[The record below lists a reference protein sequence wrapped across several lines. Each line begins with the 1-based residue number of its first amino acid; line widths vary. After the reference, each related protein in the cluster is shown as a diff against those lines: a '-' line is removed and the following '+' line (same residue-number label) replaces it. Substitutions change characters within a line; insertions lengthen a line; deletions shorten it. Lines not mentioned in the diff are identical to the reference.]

1 MELSPMRYK
10 DYIWPHNPRV
20 YTIDYERVMAQNK
33 VPFGLYHL
41 QDLGRACRVMRGEGE
56 FAGPEAYT
64 QFGALANVFYSP
76 GPGLLIHPLWQTAN
90 AHFVELKLK
99 QEPKP
104 NYVSYTFTFW
114 EDLDFYNTE
123 LTKKPGLV
131 SVPGSVPELVL
142 MPDSESGTV
151 LPENGTDVLIHTVVK
166 GDTLWGIARTYA
178 TTVEALTSL
187 NPDIRNPNLIL
198 VGQEVRVR

>member
-20 YTIDYERVMAQNK
+20 YTIDFERVMAQNK

-56 FAGPEAYT
+56 FAGPDAYA
-64 QFGALANVFYSP
+64 QFGALANVFYSQ

-90 AHFVELKLK
+90 AHFVKLKLK

-114 EDLDFYNTE
+114 EDLDFYDTQ

-131 SVPGSVPELVL
+131 SVPGSAGSETGA
-142 MPDSESGTV
+142 DSDSGAAFS
-151 LPENGTDVLIHTVVK
+151 NAGVLIHTVVK